1 MKQYRIY
8 GMNKEMVIYRPLN
21 VEKMQLVQN
30 VIHADLFDEA
40 DLEELIEFVH
50 NLNERNKQFK
60 FEIRL
65 V

>member
-50 NLNERNKQFK
+50 NLNERNEQFK